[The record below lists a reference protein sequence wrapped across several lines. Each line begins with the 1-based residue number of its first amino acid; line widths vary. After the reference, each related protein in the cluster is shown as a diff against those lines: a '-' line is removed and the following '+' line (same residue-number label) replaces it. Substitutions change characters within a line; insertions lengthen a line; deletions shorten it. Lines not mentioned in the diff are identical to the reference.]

1 MIFQSMKMAW
11 HAVVSNKLRSIL
23 TMLGIIIGVVALIVL
38 VSIANGATSS
48 VTDQISSMG
57 SSYLTVTIT
66 DDKGNPLRLKELS
79 DFCEPEEVDEV
90 APVSWT
96 SVTAKTSYS
105 NGTMTLTGTT
115 GSYADIQGLE
125 LFSGRFLKQ
134 TDIDNNSYVVV
145 ITKDTATE
153 LLGRVDAVGES
164 IKLNG
169 KSFLVVGVLS
179 DSTSMTQG
187 AAVTSSSDSDDSDSS
202 SSSVQLEGYIPFS
215 TMTRLADNVL
225 DVTMFYASGTDED
238 SLEPAENALTEFF
251 MERFGEDE
259 DAFSIV
265 DQSEI
270 MEAMS
275 SVTNT
280 MSLMI
285 GGIAAISL
293 LVGGIGIMNIMLV
306 SVTERTRE
314 IGIRKAIGAGRETI
328 MLQFLIEALLVSLR
342 GCLAGIGLSWVILK
356 VAAVVMKNS
365 MSFTMD
371 MKVVWLS
378 VAFSVLI
385 GVLFGLYP
393 ANKAASKKPID
404 ALRYSG

>member
-11 HAVVSNKLRSIL
+11 HAVVSNKLRSFL

-179 DSTSMTQG
+179 DSTSLTQG

-238 SLEPAENALTEFF
+238 SLEPAENALTELL

-328 MLQFLIEALLVSLR
+328 MLQFLIEALLVSLM

-393 ANKAASKKPID
+393 ANKAASKKPIN